1 MTNFRPLP
9 MVKRCRIIQQFF
21 NAVFFKIFSIMEAYM
36 WMNFI
41 DWDEIEIFTG
51 DDDEMDHLVDYGGC

>member
-1 MTNFRPLP
+1 
-9 MVKRCRIIQQFF
+9 MVKRCRIVQQFF

>member
-1 MTNFRPLP
+1 
-9 MVKRCRIIQQFF
+9 
-21 NAVFFKIFSIMEAYM
+21 M